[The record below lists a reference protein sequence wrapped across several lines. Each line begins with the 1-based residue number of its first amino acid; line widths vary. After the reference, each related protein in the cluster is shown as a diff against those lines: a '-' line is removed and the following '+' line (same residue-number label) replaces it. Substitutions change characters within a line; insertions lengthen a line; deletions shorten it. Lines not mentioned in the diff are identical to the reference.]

1 MKKLAF
7 ILLFFHLGI
16 VAFSQIIKGTISDK
30 NTKDI
35 IDYASVYING
45 TFIGT
50 YTDENGNFELD
61 ISKNPS
67 MPISISAIG
76 YYSVTI
82 DEYSI
87 SKPIIVFLE
96 PKIFELQ
103 EVVIKAKAINRQ
115 RRTNMVIFRNEFLGT
130 TDNGRMCDILNEE
143 DITFNY
149 GSDKDTLKAYT
160 SKPILIEN
168 RALGY
173 KITYYLDAFEFYR
186 KDQSFFFKGNIIFT
200 EDLTSDESKQQF
212 YTRKR
217 QYAYIGSR
225 MHFFRM
231 LWTNSLGAT
240 GFVVMNPA
248 GIKLNINKYVF
259 ADKHGKYMKYGD
271 RLNLCY
277 YSRLPTSSIIFLKDK
292 VHFYG
297 NGYYDPSGILWE
309 GRLAMQR
316 VGDWLP
322 YEYIYKK

>member
-1 MKKLAF
+1 MKKLALT
-7 ILLFFHLGI
+7 LLFFQI
-16 VAFSQIIKGTISDK
+16 TIISFSQIIKGTISDK
-30 NTKDI
+30 NTKSAI
-35 IDYASVYING
+35 YYASVYING

-61 ISKNPS
+61 ISKSPS

-76 YYSVTI
+76 YYSVTL
-82 DEYSI
+82 DEYSV
-87 SKPIIVFLE
+87 SKLLIILLE
-96 PKIFELQ
+96 PKVFELQ

-115 RRTNMVIFRNEFLGT
+115 RRANMVIFRNEFLGT

-149 GSDKDTLKAYT
+149 GSDKDTLKAYA
-160 SKPILIEN
+160 SKPIILEN

-186 KDQSFFFKGNIIFT
+186 KEQSFFFKGNMVFT
-200 EDLTSDESKQQF
+200 EDLTSDESKKQY
-212 YTRKR
+212 YTKQR

-231 LWTNSLGAT
+231 LYTNSLSAT
-240 GFVVMNPA
+240 GFIVKNPA
-248 GIKLNINKYVF
+248 
-259 ADKHGKYMKYGD
+259 
-271 RLNLCY
+271 
-277 YSRLPTSSIIFLKDK
+277 
-292 VHFYG
+292 
-297 NGYYDPSGILWE
+297 GILWE

-322 YEYIYKK
+322 YEYIYNK

>member
-1 MKKLAF
+1 MKKLAL
-7 ILLFFHLGI
+7 ILLFFQI
-16 VAFSQIIKGTISDK
+16 TVISFSQVIKGTISDK
-30 NTKDI
+30 NTKSTI
-35 IDYASVYING
+35 NYASVYING

-61 ISKNPS
+61 ISKHKS
-67 MPISISAIG
+67 MPLSISAIG
-76 YYSVTI
+76 YYSVTLE
-82 DEYSI
+82 EYPVN
-87 SKPIIVFLE
+87 KPIIVFLE
-96 PKIFELQ
+96 PKIFALD
-103 EVVIKAKAINRQ
+103 EVVIKAKALNRK
-115 RRTNMVIFRNEFLGT
+115 RRANMVIFRNEFLGT

-149 GSDKDTLKAYT
+149 GSDKDTLKAYAL
-160 SKPILIEN
+160 KPILIEN

-200 EDLTSDESKQQF
+200 EDLTSDESKQKF

-231 LWTNSLGAT
+231 LYANSLGAT
-240 GFVVMNPA
+240 GFDVKNPA
-248 GIKLNINKYVF
+248 GIKLNIRKYVF
-259 ADKHGKYMKYGD
+259 ADKNGKYLKYNTSLD
-271 RLNLCY
+271 LYY
-277 YSRLPTSSIIFLKDK
+277 YSRFPTSSIIFLKDK
-292 VHFYG
+292 VYFYG

-309 GRLAMQR
+309 GRLAMHR

-322 YEYIYKK
+322 FEYIYKK

>member
-1 MKKLAF
+1 MKKTAL
-7 ILLFFHLGI
+7 ILLFFQI
-16 VAFSQIIKGTISDK
+16 TVISFSQVIKGTISDK
-30 NTKDI
+30 KTKSA

-61 ISKNPS
+61 ISKSPS
-67 MPISISAIG
+67 MPVSISAIG
-76 YYSVTI
+76 YYSVTL
-82 DEYSI
+82 DEYSV
-87 SKPIIVFLE
+87 SKPLIISLE

-103 EVVIKAKAINRQ
+103 EVVIKAKAIDRQ
-115 RRTNMVIFRNEFLGT
+115 RRANMVIFRNEFLGT
-130 TDNGRMCDILNEE
+130 TDNGRMCDILNEK

-149 GSDKDTLKAYT
+149 GSDRDTLKAYA

-186 KDQSFFFKGNIIFT
+186 KEQSFFFKGNMVFT

-212 YTRKR
+212 YTKKR

-225 MHFFRM
+225 MHFFRT
-231 LWTNSLGAT
+231 LWTNSLGST
-240 GFVVMNPA
+240 GFDVKNPA
-248 GIKLNINKYVF
+248 GIKLNINQYVF
-259 ADKHGKYMKYGD
+259 ADKNGKYLKNNTSLDLY
-271 RLNLCY
+271 Y
-277 YSRLPTSSIIFLKDK
+277 YSRFRTSSIIFLKDK
-292 VHFYG
+292 VYFYG
-297 NGYYDPSGILWE
+297 NGYYDPAGILWE

-322 YEYIYKK
+322 YEYIYNK